1 MEMAHALINNLY
13 IYIHMYILYIY
24 VYIIY
29 IHIYVYVI
37 CYLML
42 KFPGTTAQAHQ
53 VSISFLASS
62 LPQCPPSLNQPAP
75 PFRRQKLDWPLR
87 EE

>member
-1 MEMAHALINNLY
+1 MEMAHVLINNLY
-13 IYIHMYILYIY
+13 IYM
-24 VYIIY
+24 
-29 IHIYVYVI
+29 I

-42 KFPGTTAQAHQ
+42 KFPGGTAQANQ